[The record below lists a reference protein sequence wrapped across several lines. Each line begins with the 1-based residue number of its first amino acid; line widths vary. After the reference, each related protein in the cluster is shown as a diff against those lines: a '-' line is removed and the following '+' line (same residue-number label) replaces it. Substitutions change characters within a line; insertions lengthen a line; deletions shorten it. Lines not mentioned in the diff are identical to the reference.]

1 MSEQSQ
7 LLPFK
12 KLSEQLNPAD
22 LIALLNRYMG
32 KMVDVIVSFGGMV
45 NKFGGDSL
53 LAVLGTPRNPL
64 PQHAATGIRAALG
77 MRSVLFEFNEGQ
89 VM

>member
-7 LLPFK
+7 FLPFK
-12 KLSEQLNPAD
+12 KLSEQLNPAE
-22 LIALLNRYMG
+22 LIALLNGYMG
-32 KMVDVIVSFGGMV
+32 KMVDVIVSFGG
-45 NKFGGDSL
+45 DSL
-53 LAVLGTPRNPL
+53 IAVLGTPRNPL

-77 MRSVLFEFNEGQ
+77 MRSVVFEFDEGQ